1 MNSLKIIIRE
11 DEIIKKYVDKIK
23 DKFENNERDSKMNVK
38 IISNNNTMNMEIN
51 SKKYNSSISIRSLPK
66 KKLVKKTKTMEF
78 MADNILYEEIK
89 NQLINEKRKFKYR
102 LMFLKYYALRYI
114 DIINECYNETYNAM
128 DDLIIMSV
136 RSQNNTLNEFM
147 NYLIKSLNNF
157 YYKISLDNFE
167 FDSYDIYRRY
177 KVDVNFVYEKMKYN
191 AIFNT
196 DKIIIG
202 NKKDD
207 ENNKINNKTIINEE
221 EMSYVQLFAYNLNDL
236 MYIYNYIK
244 SFGANTCNFLVKYD
258 IVKEILIHQY
268 FTKKKYGEYDNN
280 KNENNNFTNNIFDQI
295 LSEENNGICKK
306 ILFSS
311 NINYINFLN
320 KFATH
325 NNNYININ
333 ELFTCLLLLGSLLI
347 TSDKIVEIIKD
358 NLPENKKESKN
369 ILLTKEEFMK
379 IPMWF
384 EKDEY
389 LNVLVDSKEEEY
401 YLDISKYY
409 YSEENI
415 NNNDN
420 DNNKP
425 IKINCIKDA
434 IFEINSE
441 DNILDINK
449 IIILINKINGVD
461 ELKNIEENKKE
472 KEKDNNQMISEMN
485 NSNNII
491 KNADDD
497 INKKI
502 EIDIGNASSLNDIN
516 ISKGKETDSKGTLT
530 IQSDL
535 DIRKRRKHLDNKEN
549 INNIFNALFL
559 P

>member
-1 MNSLKIIIRE
+1 
-11 DEIIKKYVDKIK
+11 
-23 DKFENNERDSKMNVK
+23 
-38 IISNNNTMNMEIN
+38 
-51 SKKYNSSISIRSLPK
+51 
-66 KKLVKKTKTMEF
+66 
-78 MADNILYEEIK
+78 
-89 NQLINEKRKFKYR
+89 
-102 LMFLKYYALRYI
+102 
-114 DIINECYNETYNAM
+114 
-128 DDLIIMSV
+128 
-136 RSQNNTLNEFM
+136 
-147 NYLIKSLNNF
+147 
-157 YYKISLDNFE
+157 
-167 FDSYDIYRRY
+167 
-177 KVDVNFVYEKMKYN
+177 MKYN

-221 EMSYVQLFAYNLNDL
+221 EMSYVQLFEYNLNDL

-268 FTKKKYGEYDNN
+268 FTKKKYGEFDNN
-280 KNENNNFTNNIFDQI
+280 KNGNNNFTNNIFDQI

-320 KFATH
+320 KFATY